1 MNSLILILISLLGY
15 LLSYRFYGRYLGR
28 RLFKLSAEHLMPAHE
43 FKDGV
48 DFVPARA
55 RIIFGH
61 HFTTIA
67 GLGPIVGPAI
77 GIIWGWL
84 PAFLWVFL
92 GSIFMGAVHDF
103 STLVVS
109 ARNKGR
115 SIGELTGDII
125 SPATRYA
132 FQFIMQLLLFIV
144 LAVFAMIVASL
155 FVNYPEAVIP
165 VWAQIPVAVWLGW
178 KIRQGKNELIWS
190 IVALLLLYAF
200 VLLGIRFPVSLPWN
214 NELSVVVWCVILFIY
229 VFFASTIPVQK
240 LLQPRDYINS
250 HQLIVAMLFLI
261 LGICVA
267 HPDFAAPAINE
278 TAFQAGS
285 DVPDLAPVLFIVIA
299 CGAISGFHSLASSG
313 TTVKQINSELDTL
326 PVGYGAM
333 ITESFLAVLV
343 IVAAGAGLGM
353 GLDTEGGLLQGK
365 DAYSHHYASWSSAN
379 GLSAKL
385 DAFIIGSANLFSS
398 LGLPVKYG
406 SAFVVVFIVSFAN
419 TTLDSATRIQ
429 RISLQEIFTGRAAF
443 DRGLS
448 SREILRR
455 TTDGESES
463 PEGIDADDIAHYHHD
478 QRANRNHQQHAV
490 NGLGLYRQ
498 TVEREID
505 GRRASLS
512 RLCLCNCNGIQVI
525 LLDRKVYL
533 DVAATLDADEWFV
546 AAPPDEESFRQ
557 VDLSGCGIEVQP
569 AVAVVHLEPGNDLG
583 AALSSRQRESMHHA
597 RRNSCCGKDHCH
609 HVHESGI
616 SIGTGAQQL
625 HVRVRRGI
633 VHASQQFRC
642 KGRGVG

>member
-1 MNSLILILISLLGY
+1 MNSLILIIISLAGY
-15 LLSYRFYGRYLGR
+15 LLAYRFYGRFLGR
-28 RLFKLSAEHLMPAHE
+28 RLFKLSAENLMPAHE

-48 DFVPARA
+48 DYVPAKA
-55 RIIFGH
+55 NIIFGH

-109 ARNKGR
+109 ARNRGR
-115 SIGELTGDII
+115 SIGELTGEII

-132 FQFIMQLLLFIV
+132 LQFIMQLLLFIV

-155 FVNYPEAVIP
+155 FVSYPEAVIP

-178 KIRQGKNELIWS
+178 KLRQGKNELFWS
-190 IVALLLLYAF
+190 LIALLLLYAF

-214 NELSVVVWCVILFIY
+214 NETSVVVWCIILFVY

-250 HQLIVAMLFLI
+250 HQLMVAMVFLI
-261 LGICVA
+261 LGIIVA
-267 HPDFAAPAINE
+267 HPDFSAPAINE
-278 TAFQAGS
+278 TAFQPGS

-313 TTVKQINSELDTL
+313 TTVKQLDSERDTL

-353 GLDTEGGLLQGK
+353 GLDADGELLKGA
-365 DAYSHHYASWSSAN
+365 DAYRHHYASWSSAN

-385 DAFIIGSANLFSS
+385 DAFIVGSANLFSS

-429 RISLQEIFTGRAAF
+429 RISLQEIFTRGDGKMRRPMQNRYLATAFIVVAAATMTF
-443 DRGLS
+443 FKPGGQGAMVLWPLFGSLNQLMAALALGVVTVYLAARNIKIWYTFIPMLIILVLTLWAMGKNMAGFIVQEEYLLVVLSGLILGLTAWLTLS
-448 SREILRR
+448 SIFALIRR
-455 TTDGESES
+455 
-463 PEGIDADDIAHYHHD
+463 
-478 QRANRNHQQHAV
+478 
-490 NGLGLYRQ
+490 
-498 TVEREID
+498 
-505 GRRASLS
+505 SLAGS
-512 RLCLCNCNGIQVI
+512 NI
-525 LLDRKVYL
+525 
-533 DVAATLDADEWFV
+533 
-546 AAPPDEESFRQ
+546 
-557 VDLSGCGIEVQP
+557 
-569 AVAVVHLEPGNDLG
+569 
-583 AALSSRQRESMHHA
+583 
-597 RRNSCCGKDHCH
+597 
-609 HVHESGI
+609 
-616 SIGTGAQQL
+616 
-625 HVRVRRGI
+625 
-633 VHASQQFRC
+633 
-642 KGRGVG
+642 